1 MESKNKILI
10 VDDAPSVLSFL
21 SDILMPYYIVETASS
36 GEEALEIIHHFRPDM
51 VLLDVIMTGLNGYE
65 ICRKI
70 RSDGKFGFIKI
81 IMVSVGTSLKER
93 LRGYEAGAD
102 DYIGKP
108 FDEEELLAKVRVFM
122 RLKSVEDQL
131 QELNNELNEQIRV
144 RGKQLINAEKMAAIG
159 KYAAGI
165 VHNLNNPLQA
175 IMGCAQLFAMK
186 YPNNKDIMVIRKAAD
201 EMQNIITTI
210 LKTSQKESRE
220 DLVDIDLNQV
230 LRDQIELL
238 RADQFFKHHI
248 QTDISLNPL
257 PLYPGIYHHFS
268 QSIGNLIKNAV
279 EAMYDRE
286 KGVLSVASQKEGNA
300 IIITISD
307 TGYGISEA
315 DMKKIFDP
323 FFTTKPIVAPEGQP
337 TGTGL
342 GLVSCKEMIESYG
355 GNIRVTSESGKGT
368 TFTVRLPMK

>member
-1 MESKNKILI
+1 MESKSKILI

-21 SDILMPYYIVETASS
+21 SDILMPHYTVETASS
-36 GEEALEIIHHFRPDM
+36 GEEALEVLLKFRPDM

-65 ICRKI
+65 ICQKI
-70 RSDGKFGFIKI
+70 RADGSFGFIKI
-81 IMVSVGTSLKER
+81 IMISVGTTLKER

-131 QELNNELNEQIRV
+131 QNLNDKLNEQIRV
-144 RGKQLINAEKMAAIG
+144 RSKQLLNAEKMAAIG

-186 YPNNKDIMVIRKAAD
+186 DPHDKDIMIIRKAAD
-201 EMQNIITTI
+201 EMQNIITSI

-230 LRDQIELL
+230 LRDQVELL

-248 QTDISLNPL
+248 QTEINLNAL

-286 KGVLSVASQKEGNA
+286 KGVLSVSSQKKGESIVIA
-300 IIITISD
+300 ISD
-307 TGYGISEA
+307 TGEGISKT
-315 DMKKIFDP
+315 DMGKIFDP
-323 FFTTKPIVAPEGQP
+323 FFTTKPVVASDGHP

-355 GNIRVTSESGKGT
+355 GKISVASEPGKGT